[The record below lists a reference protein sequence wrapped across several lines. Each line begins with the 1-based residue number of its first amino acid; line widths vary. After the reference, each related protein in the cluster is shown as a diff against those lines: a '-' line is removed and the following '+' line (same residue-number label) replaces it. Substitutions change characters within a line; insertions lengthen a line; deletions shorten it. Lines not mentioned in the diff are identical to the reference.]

1 MYKNSVNKI
10 RAVLAYESLMDEIRK
25 ITATESTF
33 LVLCC
38 LVVIV
43 VGYVLFKKKKK
54 KNEKKTLANQI
65 VLNSL

>member
-43 VGYVLFKKKKK
+43 VGYVLFKKKKNK
-54 KNEKKTLANQI
+54 
-65 VLNSL
+65 